1 MHWSVSSEHAATQ
14 TMRSTHRLDRLL
26 TGTACRVGHRTPSSA
41 TVQQAAILC
50 HVSSRPLPRLS
61 AAWRGRRSSA
71 QHRLAIADARGARG
85 FKSQC
90 QRAPRL
96 LLAFV
101 FCTFPARMTTYF
113 VDPTQFPHAPTAGAC
128 GNRVSLSGSCGTRP
142 GEVQNSPS
150 GAMRES
156 GDFDSVGV
164 PPRNGPS
171 QLYFGHCRCE
181 CKLR

>member
-1 MHWSVSSEHAATQ
+1 MRFLRGAASPENATTH

-41 TVQQAAILC
+41 TAEQADILC
-50 HVSSRPLPRLS
+50 HVSWQPLTRLS

-101 FCTFPARMTTYF
+101 FWHSPARMTTYF
-113 VDPTQFPHAPTAGAC
+113 VLRIRLDSCTLTSRERAGIGSACQGAAERGQERGKTVRRAPC
-128 GNRVSLSGSCGTRP
+128 GKVK
-142 GEVQNSPS
+142 V
-150 GAMRES
+150 
-156 GDFDSVGV
+156 FSV
-164 PPRNGPS
+164 
-171 QLYFGHCRCE
+171 
-181 CKLR
+181 